1 MKLLSKDGVEMMEIR
16 SVIREANVLVIKGK
30 VMGSMPTTIHLRPED
45 LWQAYRLLSWR
56 ILLALPVLMLK
67 GYRRSRT

>member
-1 MKLLSKDGVEMMEIR
+1 MKLLSKDGIEMMEIR
-16 SVIREANVLVIKGK
+16 SVVRDADVLVVRGK
-30 VMGSMPTTIHLRPED
+30 AMGSMPMTIHLRPEE